1 MYEKI
6 VKVHIREIKQK
17 RNKYIMN
24 KEKSSTLSSSDFSR
38 SQSSS
43 QSNNIYG
50 SDESISISQDNIK
63 ISEIISD

>member
-1 MYEKI
+1 MNDSNKDYKG
-6 VKVHIREIKQK
+6 
-17 RNKYIMN
+17 RNYKG
-24 KEKSSTLSSSDFSR
+24 TLSNLLSNKDKPVGILQSN
-38 SQSSS
+38 SSS

>member
-1 MYEKI
+1 
-6 VKVHIREIKQK
+6 
-17 RNKYIMN
+17 MN
-24 KEKSSTLSSSDFSR
+24 KEKSSTLSPSDFSR
-38 SQSSS
+38 SQSLS